1 MGKIKKKTEVTT
13 VKEAEVEITIPLEVK
28 TSGIGKMDLDFNS
41 EGLNNI
47 ARKINEIIKYIDAQL
62 N

>member
-1 MGKIKKKTEVTT
+1 MTKKKF
-13 VKEAEVEITIPLEVK
+13 KEEIKEIKVLEPIIPEVK
-28 TSGIGKMDLDFNS
+28 TSGIGKMELDFTS

-47 ARKINEIIKYIDAQL
+47 ARKINEIIKYLDL